1 MFVLPMASLGELQAQ
16 QALLKQELA
25 KMSAAKKVA
34 AKKLKRSQGET
45 NVARLLHDAGSANTA
60 PKLAKGVAPELLL
73 LLEFSGIHNSGK
85 GSSATDVLTSY
96 VLGQGRP
103 QQCRNH
109 SFTDVWDKDVRANV
123 GAGAELLFIHADD
136 SLVIPGQGNS
146 SDPQMTR
153 LAKYIIEYKLFFWLL
168 KQNCS
173 KGVLPAPSNLM
184 MQASEFIPGMVPD
197 RIRTGLRKYFLNSE
211 STTARH
217 WMESFKE
224 RWGVEAAIAET
235 GQDVDPDIGDF
246 QVPWLPPVGP
256 FLGSLGNPFFVF
268 LQTNFNFGTNSGS
281 HFWVRFW
288 YPKLGLRMGF

>member
-1 MFVLPMASLGELQAQ
+1 M
-16 QALLKQELA
+16 
-25 KMSAAKKVA
+25 
-34 AKKLKRSQGET
+34 
-45 NVARLLHDAGSANTA
+45 
-60 PKLAKGVAPELLL
+60 LLL
-73 LLEFSGIHNSGK
+73 SIHNSGK
-85 GSSATDVLTSY
+85 GSSVTDVLTSY

-109 SFTDVWDKDVRANV
+109 SFTDVWDKDVRANI

-197 RIRTGLRKYFLNSE
+197 RIRTGLRRYFLSSE

-246 QVPWLPPVGP
+246 QVPWLSPVGP
-256 FLGSLGNPFFVF
+256 FSGSLCNFFRF
-268 LQTNFNFGTNSGS
+268 FFQKNFNFGTNSGS

-288 YPKLGLRMGF
+288 YPKLGLRIGF